1 MQTRQPVCQGWLVR
15 PHCESMGFPPWWICG
30 FWTVLNAASELM
42 PKYLSCGSRNH
53 QEWMVCCQSGQSEW
67 SRTLNSQSEWSRT
80 LNSQHFLHQHHHL
93 LLNHCWSRFVVLSP
107 KTGDNTNDYGQQNL
121 IFALELL
128 ASMEPI
134 GTMGLETLLSC
145 GTFNVLPD
153 APWIPHSWTHLVHVQ
168 MAPLAMVVGIAVLA
182 DRLAHLESSETAVF
196 LGWNVGCVY
205 IDMGV
210 SKNGGTPKGPK

>member
-15 PHCESMGFPPWWICG
+15 PYCESMGFPSWWICG

-53 QEWMVCCQSGQSEW
+53 QEWVVCCQSGQSEW

-93 LLNHCWSRFVVLSP
+93 LLNHCWSSRFVVLSP
-107 KTGDNTNDYGQQNL
+107 KTGDNNGQHIWLRTTKPDFRIGVAGIHGTNWNHGSWNP
-121 IFALELL
+121 
-128 ASMEPI
+128 PI
-134 GTMGLETLLSC
+134 MWDIQC
-145 GTFNVLPD
+145 

-182 DRLAHLESSETAVF
+182 DRLAHLES
-196 LGWNVGCVY
+196 
-205 IDMGV
+205 
-210 SKNGGTPKGPK
+210 